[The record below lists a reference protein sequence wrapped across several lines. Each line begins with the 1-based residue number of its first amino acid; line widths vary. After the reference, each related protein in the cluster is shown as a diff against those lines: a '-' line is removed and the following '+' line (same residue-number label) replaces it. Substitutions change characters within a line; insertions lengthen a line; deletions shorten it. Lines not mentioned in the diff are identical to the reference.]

1 MKFVK
6 NFSVILAIL
15 IFAQMLFIPVCA
27 EEETTDVSVVKGCR
41 GIDALVPL
49 LGSSEFTGNAQAVFL
64 FESNTDT
71 LMYSW
76 NADEQLHPAGM
87 VKILTALIAI
97 ENGNLNDVVTV
108 REDVLNT
115 VSKDARTS
123 KLQVG
128 EVFTV
133 EQLLYCVMV
142 EGSNDGAAVL
152 ADHIAG
158 SQAAFVQKMNDY
170 AAEIGCTNTN
180 FTNVHGLHDENQLTT
195 ARDVTRII
203 DAAIENELFCTLFG
217 TTHYTVS
224 KTNKSE
230 ERELESSNHLM
241 HEGMYEIYYD
251 YRVTGGRTGV
261 NNTGL
266 RCIATTSHQDNLD
279 LICVVM
285 GSESK
290 VNDRGIVEKIGG
302 FYETQDLLDMGF
314 TGFDTALLL
323 FENMTL
329 KQYPVQNG
337 SADVVV
343 GPAVSVQSVVPA
355 SSTLDTLTYRYS
367 DIAGAFTAPIQKG
380 QMLSV
385 VEIWSDNVCVAQ
397 AELYALNDVAV
408 NYQQVISNDHD
419 ALPIWAIVL
428 IVIVAVIAVGFGSL
442 YIIRYIN
449 IRKRRRRRH

>member
-1 MKFVK
+1 MKYTK
-6 NFSVILAIL
+6 KISLLLAI
-15 IFAQMLFIPVCA
+15 IVFAQLLILPVCA
-27 EEETTDVSVVKGCR
+27 EEETIDVSVLKGCR
-41 GIDALVPL
+41 GIDSLVPL
-49 LGSSEFTGNAQAVFL
+49 LGSSEFTGNAQSVFL

-71 LMYSW
+71 LMYAW
-76 NADEQLHPAGM
+76 NPDKQLHPAGM
-87 VKILTALIAI
+87 VKILTGLIAI
-97 ENGNLNDVVTV
+97 EKGNLNDVVTV
-108 REDVLNT
+108 SEDVINT
-115 VSKDARTS
+115 VPKDARTS
-123 KLQVG
+123 ELQTG

-152 ADHIAG
+152 AHHIAG
-158 SQAAFVQKMNDY
+158 SQEAFVQMMNDY
-170 AAEIGCTNTN
+170 ASEIGCTSTL

-203 DAAIENELFCTLFG
+203 DTAIENELFRTLFG
-217 TTHYTVS
+217 TTHYTVG

-290 VNDRGIVEKIGG
+290 INDRGIVERIGG
-302 FYETQDLLDMGF
+302 FYETQDLMDMGF
-314 TGFDTALLL
+314 TGFETAVLL
-323 FENMTL
+323 FEGMAL
-329 KQYPVQNG
+329 KQYAVQNG

-343 GPAVSVQSVVPA
+343 GPVVTVQSVVPKG
-355 SSTLDTLTYRYS
+355 STLDTLTYRYS

-380 QMLSV
+380 QKVSY

-397 AELYALNDVAV
+397 AELYAINDVAV
-408 NYQQVISNDHD
+408 SYQQIISNSNDG
-419 ALPIWAIVL
+419 LPLWAIIL
-428 IVIVAVIAVGFGSL
+428 IVIVAAVVVGFGSL
-442 YIIRYIN
+442 YAIRHIN
-449 IRKRRRRRH
+449 IRKRKKHRR